1 MTLRAKLLLAQLPLA
16 IALFAIGAI
25 AVWSVVTIG
34 GQPER
39 ILHDNYR
46 SIRAAQ
52 QMRESIDGL
61 DADTLK
67 VLAGHRED
75 AIQRISP
82 QRKHFAEALKTE
94 ADNITEDGEQAA
106 VDNVQ
111 ASWKDYCQ
119 TLDDYLGAL
128 RRIPLSPNLYF
139 GKLEPAAA
147 RVRESVDKIL
157 SINQEAMLAK
167 RDQAQSLGDW
177 TGRWLLAVA
186 LAALVAGLAASIWL
200 INRLLV
206 PLSLLTQAVTRL
218 EEGDFLARAYVNNRD
233 EIGQLAQQFNAM
245 AERLQDYRNSSLG
258 ELLLAQ
264 RAAKATIDSISDPV
278 IVFLADGRVL
288 ELNREAEVLTGGQF
302 EAESGILAAM
312 SPSVAVRGG
321 SGHRPCPSGQRA
333 LSFPADRTMRCRSTP
348 TPASAGICRAAT
360 PVYEDRGAITGV
372 TVILQDVT
380 KLRRFDQLKD
390 DLIAT
395 VAHEFRT
402 PLTSL
407 RMAIH
412 LCLDGVAGPLSEKQ
426 TDLLQAGREDCE
438 RLQQNVDELLELA
451 RVQSDR
457 LRIHPQ
463 PTLAKSL
470 IDSAIGPFQLPAN
483 QRGVSLMRGVIPP
496 VYHVIADAERIQTV
510 FSNLLTNAIRHT
522 PPGGAIRVGGHA
534 NGEFMK
540 FEVVDDGEGIAKEHQ
555 AAIFQ
560 RFYRVPGSSSGS
572 AGLGLALSKE
582 IVEAHGGEIGVT
594 SEVGKGSTFWFT
606 LPLAA
611 EEAAS

>member
-1 MTLRAKLLLAQLPLA
+1 MRLRAKLLLAQLPLVL
-16 IALFAIGAI
+16 ALFAVGGI
-25 AVWSVVTIG
+25 AVWLVATIG

-52 QMRESIDGL
+52 QMRESIDRL
-61 DADTLK
+61 DVESLK
-67 VLAGHRED
+67 VLAGRRDEAIRQISQGREY
-75 AIQRISP
+75 
-82 QRKHFAEALKTE
+82 FASALKAET
-94 ADNITEDGEQAA
+94 DNITEDGEQVAA
-106 VDNVQ
+106 DNLQ
-111 ASWKDYCQ
+111 ANWNQYSQIQQDFLAGSDES
-119 TLDDYLGAL
+119 TL
-128 RRIPLSPNLYF
+128 NKLYF
-139 GKLEPAAA
+139 DKLEPAAV
-147 RVRESVDKIL
+147 RVRESVDKIF
-157 SINQEAMLAK
+157 SINQDAMLAK
-167 RDQAQSLGDW
+167 RDEAQNVGAW

-186 LAALVAGLAASIWL
+186 LGALLAGLGASIWF

-218 EEGDFLARAYVNNRD
+218 QEGDFLARAYVNNRD
-233 EIGQLAQQFNAM
+233 EIGQLALQFNAM

-264 RAAKATIDSISDPV
+264 RAAKAVIDSIPDPV

-288 ELNREAEVLTGGQF
+288 ELNREAEVLTGGQLD
-302 EAESGILAAM
+302 AASGILGAM
-312 SPSVAVRGG
+312 SPELRAKVDAAIAHVLQGKG
-321 SGHRPCPSGQRA
+321 PFVPSGPDDAVSVNTDTGERWY
-333 LSFPADRTMRCRSTP
+333 LPRS
-348 TPASAGICRAAT
+348 T
-360 PVYEDRGAITGV
+360 PVYEERGAITGV

-412 LCLDGVAGPLSEKQ
+412 LCLDGVAGPLTEKQ
-426 TDLLQAGREDCE
+426 SDLLQAGREDCE

-457 LRIHPQ
+457 LKIHPQ
-463 PTLAKSL
+463 PTLAKTL
-470 IDSAIGPFQLPAN
+470 IDGAIGPFQLPAN

-522 PPGGAIRVGGHA
+522 PPGGAIRVGGQA
-534 NGEFMK
+534 NGKFMK

-594 SEVGKGSTFWFT
+594 SEAGKGSAFWFT

-611 EEAAS
+611 EEAAL

>member
-16 IALFAIGAI
+16 IALFATGAI

-52 QMRESIDGL
+52 QMRESIDKL
-61 DADTLK
+61 DADALK
-67 VLAGHRED
+67 ILAGHRAE
-75 AIQRISP
+75 ALQGVPP
-82 QRKHFAEALKTE
+82 QRARFAEALKTE
-94 ADNITEDGEQAA
+94 ADNITEEGEQAA
-106 VDNVQ
+106 ADNLQ
-111 ASWKDYCQ
+111 ASWQDYCQ
-119 TLDDYLGAL
+119 ILDDYLGASENPAL
-128 RRIPLSPNLYF
+128 AESNY
-139 GKLEPAAA
+139 GKLEPAAM
-147 RVRESVDKIL
+147 RVRESVGKIL
-157 SINQEAMLAK
+157 TINQEAMLVK
-167 RDQAQSLGDW
+167 RDQAQSFGDW

-186 LAALVAGLAASIWL
+186 LAALLLGLAASIWL

-278 IVFLADGRVL
+278 IVLLADGRIL
-288 ELNREAEVLTGGQF
+288 ELNREAEVLMGGQF

-312 SPSVAVRGG
+312 SPVLRTAVETAIAHVLQGKG
-321 SGHRPCPSGQRA
+321 PYVPSGPDDAVSVNTDTGERWY
-333 LSFPADRTMRCRSTP
+333 LPRS
-348 TPASAGICRAAT
+348 T

-463 PTLAKSL
+463 PTLAKTL
-470 IDSAIGPFQLPAN
+470 VDSAIGPFQLPAN

-496 VYHVIADAERIQTV
+496 VYHVIADPERIQTV
-510 FSNLLTNAIRHT
+510 FSNLLTNALRHT

-534 NGEFMK
+534 NGESMK
-540 FEVVDDGEGIAKEHQ
+540 FEVVDDGEGIAKQHQ
-555 AAIFQ
+555 AAVFQ

-582 IVEAHGGEIGVT
+582 IIEAHGGEIGVL

-611 EEAAS
+611 EEAVS

>member
-1 MTLRAKLLLAQLPLA
+1 LVGRRDDAVRQIPL
-16 IALFAIGAI
+16 
-25 AVWSVVTIG
+25 
-34 GQPER
+34 Q
-39 ILHDNYR
+39 
-46 SIRAAQ
+46 
-52 QMRESIDGL
+52 RE
-61 DADTLK
+61 
-67 VLAGHRED
+67 
-75 AIQRISP
+75 
-82 QRKHFAEALKTE
+82 HFASALKTE
-94 ADNITEDGEQAA
+94 TENITEDGEQAA
-106 VDNVQ
+106 ADNLQTSWNEYSENLDHYLV
-111 ASWKDYCQ
+111 ASDESVLTKF
-119 TLDDYLGAL
+119 
-128 RRIPLSPNLYF
+128 YF
-139 GKLEPAAA
+139 DNLEPAAA

-157 SINQEAMLAK
+157 SINQDAMLAK
-167 RDQAQSLGDW
+167 RDEAQNVGNW

-186 LAALVAGLAASIWL
+186 LGALLIGLASSIWL

-206 PLSLLTQAVTRL
+206 PLSLLTQAVSRL
-218 EEGDFLARAYVNNRD
+218 EEGDFLARAYVQNKD
-233 EIGQLAQQFNAM
+233 EIGQLAEQFNAM
-245 AERLQDYRNSSLG
+245 AERLQDYRSSSLG

-264 RAAKATIDSISDPV
+264 RAAKAVIDSIPDPV
-278 IVFLADGRVL
+278 IVFLADGRIL
-288 ELNREAEVLTGGQF
+288 ELNREAELLTGGQSD
-302 EAESGILAAM
+302 ADSGVLTAM
-312 SPSVAVRGG
+312 SPELRSAVETAIVHVLQGKG
-321 SGHRPCPSGQRA
+321 PFVPSGPDDAVSVNTDTGERWY
-333 LSFPADRTMRCRSTP
+333 LPRS
-348 TPASAGICRAAT
+348 T
-360 PVYEDRGAITGV
+360 PVYEERGAITGV

-457 LRIHPQ
+457 LKIHPQ

-496 VYHVIADAERIQTV
+496 VYRVIADPERMQTV

-522 PPGGAIRVGGHA
+522 LPGGAIRVGGHA
-534 NGEFMK
+534 NGNFMQ
-540 FEVVDDGEGIAKEHQ
+540 FEVVDDGEGIPKEHQ

-594 SEVGKGSTFWFT
+594 SEAGKGSTFWFT
-606 LPLAA
+606 IPMAA
-611 EEAAS
+611 EEAVS

>member
-16 IALFAIGAI
+16 IALFATGAI
-25 AVWSVVTIG
+25 AVWSVVTVG

-52 QMRESIDGL
+52 QMRESIDSL

-67 VLAGHRED
+67 ILAGHRED
-75 AIQRISP
+75 AIQRIPP
-82 QRKHFAEALKTE
+82 QRNHFSEALKTE
-94 ADNITEDGEQAA
+94 ANNITEEGEQAA

-111 ASWKDYCQ
+111 ASWNDYCQ
-119 TLDDYLGAL
+119 TLDDYLGTSENPAL
-128 RRIPLSPNLYF
+128 TESYF
-139 GKLEPAAA
+139 GKLEPAAT
-147 RVRESVDKIL
+147 RVRESVDKIM

-167 RDQAQSLGDW
+167 RDQAQSFGDW

-186 LAALVAGLAASIWL
+186 LAALVMGLAASVWL

-233 EIGQLAQQFNAM
+233 EIGQLAQQFNTM

-278 IVFLADGRVL
+278 IVLLADGRIL
-288 ELNREAEVLTGGQF
+288 ELNREAEVLMGGQF
-302 EAESGILAAM
+302 EVESGILAAM
-312 SPSVAVRGG
+312 SPQLRSAVEAAIAHVLQGRG
-321 SGHRPCPSGQRA
+321 PYVPSGPDDAVSVNTDTGERWY
-333 LSFPADRTMRCRSTP
+333 LTR
-348 TPASAGICRAAT
+348 AT

-470 IDSAIGPFQLPAN
+470 VDSAVAPFQLPAN
-483 QRGVSLMRGVIPP
+483 QRGVSLMRGIIPP
-496 VYHVIADAERIQTV
+496 VYHVVADPERIQTV
-510 FSNLLTNAIRHT
+510 FSNLLTNGIRHT

-555 AAIFQ
+555 AAVFQ

-582 IVEAHGGEIGVT
+582 IVEAHGGDIGVT

-606 LPLAA
+606 LPLVA
-611 EEAAS
+611 EEAVS

>member
-1 MTLRAKLLLAQLPLA
+1 MPPELRSAVEAA
-16 IALFAIGAI
+16 IA
-25 AVWSVVTIG
+25 
-34 GQPER
+34 
-39 ILHDNYR
+39 H
-46 SIRAAQ
+46 
-52 QMRESIDGL
+52 
-61 DADTLK
+61 
-67 VLAGHRED
+67 VL
-75 AIQRISP
+75 Q
-82 QRKHFAEALKTE
+82 
-94 ADNITEDGEQAA
+94 
-106 VDNVQ
+106 
-111 ASWKDYCQ
+111 
-119 TLDDYLGAL
+119 
-128 RRIPLSPNLYF
+128 
-139 GKLEPAAA
+139 GKGPY
-147 RVRESVDKIL
+147 I
-157 SINQEAMLAK
+157 
-167 RDQAQSLGDW
+167 
-177 TGRWLLAVA
+177 
-186 LAALVAGLAASIWL
+186 
-200 INRLLV
+200 
-206 PLSLLTQAVTRL
+206 
-218 EEGDFLARAYVNNRD
+218 
-233 EIGQLAQQFNAM
+233 
-245 AERLQDYRNSSLG
+245 
-258 ELLLAQ
+258 
-264 RAAKATIDSISDPV
+264 
-278 IVFLADGRVL
+278 
-288 ELNREAEVLTGGQF
+288 
-302 EAESGILAAM
+302 
-312 SPSVAVRGG
+312 
-321 SGHRPCPSGQRA
+321 PSGPDDAVSVNTDTGERWY
-333 LSFPADRTMRCRSTP
+333 LTR
-348 TPASAGICRAAT
+348 AT

-372 TVILQDVT
+372 TVILQEVT

-395 VAHEFRT
+395 VAHEFLT

-496 VYHVIADAERIQTV
+496 VYHVVADPERIQTV

-540 FEVVDDGEGIAKEHQ
+540 FEVVDDGEGIAKQHQ
-555 AAIFQ
+555 AAVFQ
-560 RFYRVPGSSSGS
+560 RFYRVPGSTSGS

-582 IVEAHGGEIGVT
+582 IIEAHGGEIGVT

-611 EEAAS
+611 EEAVS